1 MGQNAYSHPTAHSY
15 RTQVM
20 VSLDHHRFPRNGT
33 RKPRCT
39 PPARGFLF
47 TRCLRYSEE
56 AANYLTGFPMWY
68 ATLAEQDALVIIKGY
83 VGPDHKISDM
93 QSFYRALVE
102 ALCAAHEQG
111 WKDRVEAE
119 KLTRH

>member
-1 MGQNAYSHPTAHSY
+1 MH
-15 RTQVM
+15 
-20 VSLDHHRFPRNGT
+20 
-33 RKPRCT
+33 

-56 AANYLTGFPMWY
+56 AANYLTGVPMWH
-68 ATLAEQDALVIIKGY
+68 AKLAEQDALVIIKGY